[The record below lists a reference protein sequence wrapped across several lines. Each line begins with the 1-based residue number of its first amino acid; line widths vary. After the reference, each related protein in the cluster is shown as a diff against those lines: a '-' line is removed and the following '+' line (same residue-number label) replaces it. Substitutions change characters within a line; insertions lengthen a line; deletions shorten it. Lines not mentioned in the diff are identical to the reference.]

1 MLQIYGVSRML
12 GQSSEVSSAR
22 QNMEKGSYQYM
33 SENGFRGTA
42 PTCGRPES
50 FPETPKNPN
59 VFSCISKRR
68 GKSSTYF
75 WSLQTIRNCPRNLRK
90 CATAHGQKCPCVH

>member
-33 SENGFRGTA
+33 SVNGFRGTA
-42 PTCGRPES
+42 PTFGRPES
-50 FPETPKNPN
+50 FPGIPKNPN
-59 VFSCISKRR
+59 VFSYISKRR
-68 GKSSTYF
+68 GTSSTYF
-75 WSLQTIRNCPRNLRK
+75 
-90 CATAHGQKCPCVH
+90 